1 VAKPDDDHYA
11 RVVKY
16 LIEGTVVPLLG
27 AGVNMCGRPESATWS
42 RDAKYLPD
50 GRDLA
55 RYLAEY
61 FNYPYG
67 ETKELDL
74 ARVSQY
80 GAVMDG
86 SGPLYKA
93 LQNLFTGQYEPTAV
107 HRFLAALPGA
117 LEERGHPRACQLI
130 ITTNYDDALES
141 AFRNADP
148 PREFDLV
155 TYMADGPHR
164 GKFVHV
170 PAGAEPIVISMP
182 NQYVDLPIDEAGDL
196 ARTVILKIH
205 GAVDR
210 KPPGTWKSY
219 VITEDHY
226 IDYLSRS
233 DLSNLVP
240 AALVSKMLESHFLF
254 LGYSMRD
261 WNLRAILHRIW
272 GEQPLSYK
280 SWSVQLNPER
290 LDEEFWEKRGVDILD
305 APIDEYVAGLDTSLG
320 VGQPAPAGS

>member
-1 VAKPDDDHYA
+1 VAKPDDDHYK

-27 AGVNMCGRPESATWS
+27 AGVNMCGRPDSATWS
-42 RDAKYLPD
+42 EDAHYLPD

-61 FNYPYG
+61 FSYPH
-67 ETKELDL
+67 EDAKELNL

-93 LQNLFTGQYEPTAV
+93 LQKLFTGQYEPTAV

-117 LEERGHPRACQLI
+117 LEEAGHTRSCQLI
-130 ITTNYDDALES
+130 VTTNYDDALES
-141 AFRNADP
+141 AFREEHE
-148 PREFDLV
+148 EFDLV

-164 GKFVHV
+164 GRFVHV
-170 PAGAEPIVISMP
+170 PAGEEPVVINVP
-182 NQYVDLPIDEAGDL
+182 NQYVDFPIDERGDL
-196 ARTVILKIH
+196 TRTVILKIH

-210 KPPGTWKSY
+210 NAPATWSSY
-219 VITEDHY
+219 LITEDHY
-226 IDYLSRS
+226 IDYLSQS
-233 DLSNLVP
+233 ELSNLVP
-240 AALVSKMLESHFLF
+240 AALVSKMMESHFLF

-261 WNLRAILHRIW
+261 WNLRVLLNRIW

-280 SWSVQLNPER
+280 SWAVQLRPEK

-305 APIDEYVAGLDTSLG
+305 APIDEYMAGLGESLG
-320 VGQPAPAGS
+320 VGQPAPAGQ

>member
-1 VAKPDDDHYA
+1 MAKPDDDHYE

-27 AGVNMCGRPESATWS
+27 AGVNMCGRPESASWS
-42 RDAKYLPD
+42 EDAHYLPD

-61 FNYPYG
+61 FRYPYSDP
-67 ETKELDL
+67 KDLNL

-93 LQNLFTGQYEPTAV
+93 LQRLFTGQYESTAV

-117 LEERGHPRACQLI
+117 LEGAGHRRACQLI
-130 ITTNYDDALES
+130 VTTNYDDALES
-141 AFRNADP
+141 AFRD
-148 PREFDLV
+148 EGEDFDLV
-155 TYMADGPHR
+155 TYMADGRHR
-164 GKFVHV
+164 GRFVHV
-170 PAGAEPIVISMP
+170 PAGAEEPEVIDKP
-182 NQYVDLPIDEAGDL
+182 NQYVAFPIDERGDL
-196 ARTVILKIH
+196 ERTVILKIH

-210 KPPGTWKSY
+210 NAQATWSSY

-226 IDYLSRS
+226 IEYLSRS
-233 DLSNLVP
+233 ELSNLVP
-240 AALVSKMLESHFLF
+240 AALLSKMMESHFLF

-261 WNLRAILHRIW
+261 WNLRVLLHRIW

-280 SWSVQLNPER
+280 SWAVQLQPDK

-305 APIDEYVAGLDTSLG
+305 APIDEYMAGLEHSLG
-320 VGQPAPAGS
+320 AGAPAPTGQ